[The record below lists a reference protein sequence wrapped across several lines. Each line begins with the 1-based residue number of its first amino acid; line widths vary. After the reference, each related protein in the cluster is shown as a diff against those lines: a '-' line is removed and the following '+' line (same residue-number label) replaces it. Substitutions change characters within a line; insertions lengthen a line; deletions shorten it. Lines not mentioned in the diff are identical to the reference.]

1 MTSPL
6 ASETGQLFD
15 ILQRLFKV
23 ENTLLVR
30 LFKDSFRKQ
39 LNWYALAMIGMVV
52 TAGMTAATAYIMR
65 EIVNGVVV
73 DRDVAKTMM
82 VAGMVA
88 AIFIVKGTST
98 YFQSVF
104 LSRAGNRII
113 ADNQREVFDRI
124 IRADLTFIQ
133 SRATSDLLLRVTH
146 AAQAARNVIDTVV
159 LSFVRDSLTI
169 VGLVIVMIVQQPLL
183 SMVALILGP
192 LALAGTR
199 FLISRVRKIME
210 MEMASLGEIIR
221 VVQEATTGF
230 RVVKSYGLEPMLKRD
245 MDRSIG
251 SVEQRA
257 NAIAR
262 IEAATSP
269 LMETLAGIAIAG
281 AIALSA
287 IAVIQN
293 GNTPGELVSF
303 MTALLL
309 TYEPAKRLARMRVQI
324 EANMVGVRM
333 LFEILDHPIELK
345 EAPDAVDLPAGPGLI
360 RLEQVGFSYRNGPK
374 VLKDMDLSFEPGKVT
389 ALVGPSGAGK
399 STILNLIMRLYDP
412 ESGRVTIDG
421 HDISKVTFKSL
432 RRRIS
437 YVGQD
442 PFLFA
447 GTIRHNI
454 AIGNEEAS
462 ESEIVE
468 AAKAASAHGFIMSL
482 PNGYDTDVGE
492 NGRNLS
498 GGQKQRITVARAFL
512 RNSEILILDEATSS
526 LDSESE
532 AGIRKA
538 IERLAHGR
546 TTITIAHRL
555 STVAGADQIVVIE
568 DGQVVEQGPPAE
580 LLRNDGAYR
589 RLYTYQLLP
598 DAGPLES
605 LARAAGE

>member
-1 MTSPL
+1 MKN
-6 ASETGQLFD
+6 F
-15 ILQRLFKV
+15 LQRVLGI
-23 ENTLLVR
+23 ENSLLMR
-30 LFKDSFRKQ
+30 LFRDSFRKQ
-39 LNWYALAMIGMVV
+39 FRWYALAMVGMVV
-52 TAGMTAATAYIMR
+52 TAAMTASTAYIMR

-73 DRDVAKTMM
+73 DRDVAKTLG
-82 VAGMVA
+82 VAGAVA
-88 AIFIVKGTST
+88 LIFVVKGAST
-98 YFQSVF
+98 YLQTVF

-113 ADNQREVFDRI
+113 ADNQRKVFDRI
-124 IRADLTFIQ
+124 MRSDLSYIQ
-133 SRATSDLLLRVTH
+133 SKATSDLLLRVTH
-146 AAQAARNVIDTVV
+146 AAQAARTVIDTIV
-159 LSFVRDSLTI
+159 LSFVRDCLTI
-169 VGLVIVMIVQQPLL
+169 VGLVAVMVIQQPLL
-183 SMVALILGP
+183 STIALVLGP
-192 LALAGTR
+192 LALVGTR
-199 FLISRVRKIME
+199 LLISRVRKIME

-230 RVVKSYGLEPMLKRD
+230 RVVKSYGLEPVLTRD
-245 MDRSIG
+245 MDRSIRA
-251 SVEQRA
+251 VETRA
-257 NAIAR
+257 NAITR

-293 GNTPGELVSF
+293 GNSPGALVSF

-345 EAPDAVDLPAGPGLI
+345 EAPDAVDLPDGPGLI
-360 RLEQVGFSYRNGPK
+360 RLESVGFSYRDGPEI
-374 VLKDMDLSFEPGKVT
+374 LKDLDIRFEPGKVT

-399 STILNLIMRLYDP
+399 STIINLIMRLYDP
-412 ESGRVTIDG
+412 DRGQVTVDG
-421 HDISKVTFKSL
+421 HDIAKVTFNSL

-447 GTIRHNI
+447 GTVRHNI
-454 AIGNEEAS
+454 ALGNEQATE
-462 ESEIVE
+462 EDIVA
-468 AAKAASAHGFIMSL
+468 AAKAASAHGFIMAL
-482 PNGYDTDVGE
+482 PKGYDSDVGE

-512 RNSEILILDEATSS
+512 RNSTILILDEATSA

-532 AGIRKA
+532 AGIRAA
-538 IERLAHGR
+538 IETLAHGR

-555 STVAGADQIVVIE
+555 STVATADHIIVIE
-568 DGQVVEQGPPAE
+568 DGRVVEQGPPSE
-580 LLRNDGAYR
+580 LLRIDGAYR
-589 RLYTYQLLP
+589 RLYTYQFLP
-598 DAGPLES
+598 DAGPVV
-605 LARAAGE
+605 RRTGAAGA